1 MNIEKTGDDTKK
13 DILRRLNKI
22 EGQVKGIQRMIQSE
36 KQCGDVL
43 TQISAVRAATNKVGV
58 LLLERYSKDCILNSI
73 NSKEKNNEEVLDEFL
88 TTVKR
93 FLKFVEQI
101 KKSGQRGFP
110 VIDING
116 KIIVGFD
123 QATIDKLLKA

>member
-1 MNIEKTGDDTKK
+1 MNIDDNSDDTKK

-22 EGQVKGIQRMIQSE
+22 EGQVKGIQRMIESE

-43 TQISAVRAATNKVGV
+43 TQISAVRAATNKVGI

-73 NSKEKNNEEVLDEFL
+73 NSKEKNNEEVIDEFL

-93 FLKFVEQI
+93 FLKFVE
-101 KKSGQRGFP
+101 
-110 VIDING
+110 
-116 KIIVGFD
+116 
-123 QATIDKLLKA
+123 

>member
-1 MNIEKTGDDTKK
+1 MDIENKDEDTKK

-22 EGQVKGIQRMIQSE
+22 EGQVKGIQRMIESE

-43 TQISAVRAATNKVGV
+43 TQISAVRAATNKVGI

-93 FLKFVEQI
+93 FLKFVE
-101 KKSGQRGFP
+101 
-110 VIDING
+110 
-116 KIIVGFD
+116 
-123 QATIDKLLKA
+123 

>member
-1 MNIEKTGDDTKK
+1 MNIENNGEDIKK

-22 EGQVKGIQRMIQSE
+22 EGQVKGIQRMIESE
-36 KQCGDVL
+36 KQCGDIL

-73 NSKEKNNEEVLDEFL
+73 NSKEKNNEEVLDEFV

-93 FLKFVEQI
+93 FLKFAE
-101 KKSGQRGFP
+101 
-110 VIDING
+110 
-116 KIIVGFD
+116 
-123 QATIDKLLKA
+123 

>member
-1 MNIEKTGDDTKK
+1 MGGIKMNAENNGEDTKK

-22 EGQVKGIQRMIQSE
+22 EGQVKGIQRMIESE
-36 KQCGDVL
+36 KQCGDIL

-73 NSKEKNNEEVLDEFL
+73 NSKEKNNEEVLDEFV

-93 FLKFVEQI
+93 FLKFAE
-101 KKSGQRGFP
+101 
-110 VIDING
+110 
-116 KIIVGFD
+116 
-123 QATIDKLLKA
+123 

>member
-1 MNIEKTGDDTKK
+1 MGGIKMDIEKTDEDTKK

-22 EGQVKGIQRMIQSE
+22 EGQVKGIQRMIESE

-58 LLLERYSKDCILNSI
+58 LLLERYSKNCILNSI

-93 FLKFVEQI
+93 FLKFVE
-101 KKSGQRGFP
+101 
-110 VIDING
+110 
-116 KIIVGFD
+116 
-123 QATIDKLLKA
+123 

>member
-1 MNIEKTGDDTKK
+1 MGGIKMDIEKNDEDTKK

-22 EGQVKGIQRMIQSE
+22 EGQVKGIQRMIESE

-58 LLLERYSKDCILNSI
+58 LLLERYSKNCILNSF

-93 FLKFVEQI
+93 FLKFVE
-101 KKSGQRGFP
+101 
-110 VIDING
+110 
-116 KIIVGFD
+116 
-123 QATIDKLLKA
+123 